1 MSFPPPSERQARVIW
16 LALTG
21 LSVAALAALVVAL
34 VWGLGQVLSMLSP
47 VLWPIAVA
55 GVIAYLLDPVVDF
68 IERRGAS
75 RPRAILCVFGL
86 ALVIVAALFSSVV
99 PQLVNETRQL
109 ALRIPAYA
117 ARVEKRSE
125 YWLSH
130 PPALV
135 KRMLERESDAREASG
150 SMAAT
155 NERAP
160 AFTTNSATT
169 AAVGSTNAP
178 SILGGTL
185 D

>member
-1 MSFPPPSERQARVIW
+1 MNVPPPTERQARVIW

-21 LSVAALAALVVAL
+21 LAVAALVALVVAL
-34 VWGLGQVLSMLSP
+34 VWGLGHVLRMLSP

-68 IERRGAS
+68 IERRDAS

-86 ALVIVAALFSSVV
+86 ALVIVATLFGSVV

-109 ALRIPAYA
+109 AGRIPAYA
-117 ARVEKRSE
+117 SRIQQRGE

-135 KRMLERESDAREASG
+135 KQIG
-150 SMAAT
+150 
-155 NERAP
+155 RAH
-160 AFTTNSATT
+160 
-169 AAVGSTNAP
+169 V
-178 SILGGTL
+178 
-185 D
+185 